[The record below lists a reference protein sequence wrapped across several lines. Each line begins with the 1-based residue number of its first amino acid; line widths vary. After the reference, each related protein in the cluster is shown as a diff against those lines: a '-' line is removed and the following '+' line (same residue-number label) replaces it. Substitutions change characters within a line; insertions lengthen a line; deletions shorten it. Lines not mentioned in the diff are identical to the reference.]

1 MERSGPCPRRRP
13 NAPRPVRAAWT
24 RDGESSYSL
33 CTMCFLI
40 RVGILALGLALLS
53 PETGEAAYAATPPGV
68 EESLTF
74 VAFGQASSP
83 PGASFESALE
93 GYLKEDAGPEDLR
106 VGLSF
111 GGIGLAGLIFEY
123 RWGDRSV
130 EVNVGT
136 WSLRDL
142 SVSVVGKQY
151 FGPGDFRPFTG
162 VGLWA
167 VVAPYNRPG
176 ERSGL
181 ALLARAPV
189 GVDWNVVADHH
200 LGAHLSLNRA
210 LFIRR
215 KDPLDTTPPTAR
227 FVPLPGFYYV
237 WNR

>member
-1 MERSGPCPRRRP
+1 
-13 NAPRPVRAAWT
+13 
-24 RDGESSYSL
+24 
-33 CTMCFLI
+33 MCFFI
-40 RVGILALGLALLS
+40 RVGIFALALALLF
-53 PETGEAAYAATPPGV
+53 PERGEPARTPAPPGV
-68 EESLTF
+68 MESLTF
-74 VAFGQASSP
+74 GTFGQASRPLGSP
-83 PGASFESALE
+83 LG
-93 GYLKEDAGPEDLR
+93 GYLDGLLQEDAGPEDLR

-111 GGIGLAGLIFEY
+111 GGISFAGLIFEY

-130 EVNVGT
+130 EINVGT

-151 FGPGDFRPFTG
+151 FGPGDFRPFAG
-162 VGLWA
+162 MGLWA

-189 GVDWNVVADHH
+189 GVDWNVVSDHH

-215 KDPLDTTPPTAR
+215 KDPLDTTPPAAR
-227 FVPLPGFYYV
+227 FVPLPGFYYI

>member
-1 MERSGPCPRRRP
+1 M
-13 NAPRPVRAAWT
+13 NLLV
-24 RDGESSYSL
+24 
-33 CTMCFLI
+33 
-40 RVGILALGLALLS
+40 RVGIVALGLSLLL
-53 PETGEAAYAATPPGV
+53 PEIGEGSLAAARHGV
-68 EESLTF
+68 KESLTF
-74 VAFGQASSP
+74 QASGQAWDL
-83 PGASFESALE
+83 PGAPFGREPEVSLQEP
-93 GYLKEDAGPEDLR
+93 AGPEDLR

-111 GGIGLAGLIFEY
+111 GGISFAGFIFEY

-136 WSLRDL
+136 WSLRDV

-151 FGPGDFRPFTG
+151 FGPGDFRPFAG
-162 VGLWA
+162 IGLWA

-189 GVDWNVVADHH
+189 GVDWKVVADHH

-227 FVPLPGFYYV
+227 LVPLPGFYYV